1 MGRQHRDAKLKPSL
15 LRPGACRKLWWRR
28 RITSTTGDVPKRTAK
43 RWLSEQDAYT
53 LHKPVRRRF
62 KRRRVV
68 VGGQNQQW
76 QADLVD
82 VANLKKYNDG
92 TKFLLT
98 VIDVFSKR
106 AWCVP
111 LKNKVGATL
120 ERLLTENTT
129 PTALQTDKGT
139 EFLNRPFQKLVE
151 THGIHH
157 FVTHNEE
164 TKASIVERLT
174 VR

>member
-1 MGRQHRDAKLKPSL
+1 MGRQHRDAKLDRVYFDPEPVGSYGGVDAL
-15 LRPGACRKLWWRR
+15 HRA
-28 RITSTTGDVPKRTAK
+28 TGEVPKRTAK

-62 KRRRVV
+62 KRGRVV

-76 QADLVD
+76 QGDLVD
-82 VANLKKYNDG
+82 VANLTKYNDG

-120 ERLLTENTT
+120 VAAFERLLTENTT

-139 EFLNRPFQKLVE
+139 
-151 THGIHH
+151 
-157 FVTHNEE
+157 
-164 TKASIVERLT
+164 
-174 VR
+174 